1 MTDRLRPERETQN
14 RVINLFKTLDYTYLG
29 NWTKRP
35 GNSAV
40 EFSLL
45 EAFLKR
51 NGVSAAQISTVQTR
65 IDQAR
70 AVLHQS
76 LYEANRRVYE
86 LLRYGVQVATAVGQ
100 PNETVHL
107 IDWEH
112 PENNDFAI
120 AEEVTLDQGGDVRR
134 PDLVLYLNG
143 FAVGVIELKRSS
155 VNVGDGIR
163 QLITNQQDNPY
174 FFVAAQLLFAGNDTE
189 GLLYGTCLT
198 KEQFFV
204 RWKEKQEQPSTDPGC
219 HLDVPLSQMCK
230 KSRLLDFIHDCII
243 FDGGIKK
250 VPRPHQYF
258 GFKAAQERIRRREG
272 GVIWH
277 TQGSGKTILMVMLAK
292 WITEYS
298 PRSRVLIVTDRT
310 ELDTQA
316 SGVMANTGAT
326 DGKPGDSLVASRRRA
341 APSLR
346 PDTQVRP
353 WQRARP
359 PCARR
364 LSCAGG

>member
-76 LYEANRRVYE
+76 LYEANHRVYE

-163 QLITNQQDNPY
+163 QLITN
-174 FFVAAQLLFAGNDTE
+174 
-189 GLLYGTCLT
+189 
-198 KEQFFV
+198 
-204 RWKEKQEQPSTDPGC
+204 
-219 HLDVPLSQMCK
+219 
-230 KSRLLDFIHDCII
+230 
-243 FDGGIKK
+243 
-250 VPRPHQYF
+250 
-258 GFKAAQERIRRREG
+258 
-272 GVIWH
+272 
-277 TQGSGKTILMVMLAK
+277 
-292 WITEYS
+292 
-298 PRSRVLIVTDRT
+298 
-310 ELDTQA
+310 
-316 SGVMANTGAT
+316 
-326 DGKPGDSLVASRRRA
+326 
-341 APSLR
+341 
-346 PDTQVRP
+346 
-353 WQRARP
+353 
-359 PCARR
+359 
-364 LSCAGG
+364 